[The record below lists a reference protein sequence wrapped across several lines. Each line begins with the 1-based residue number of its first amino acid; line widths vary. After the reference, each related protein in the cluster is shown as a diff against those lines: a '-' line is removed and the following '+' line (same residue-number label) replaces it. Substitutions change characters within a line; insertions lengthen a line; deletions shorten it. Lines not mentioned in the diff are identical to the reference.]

1 MVELKQTLKAFLYK
15 EFFNFVIVE
24 EKLKIKLH
32 RFKVQEICKFYNVEF
47 YADYYSLREFEIII
61 SETYETQVLWIA
73 ELLYL
78 NFEYFKIIILVF
90 WAFESYVRKCY
101 DLKFYEIL
109 SSKKWD
115 FFVIR
120 MSIDY
125 FTRDIANKSK
135 QISTSSFLFFISYN
149 LIVAIIFLL

>member
-135 QISTSSFLFFISYN
+135 QISFLFFISYN

>member
-61 SETYETQVLWIA
+61 SETYETQVL
-73 ELLYL
+73 
-78 NFEYFKIIILVF
+78 
-90 WAFESYVRKCY
+90 
-101 DLKFYEIL
+101 
-109 SSKKWD
+109 
-115 FFVIR
+115 
-120 MSIDY
+120 
-125 FTRDIANKSK
+125 
-135 QISTSSFLFFISYN
+135 
-149 LIVAIIFLL
+149 

>member
-47 YADYYSLREFEIII
+47 YADYYSRREFEIII

-135 QISTSSFLFFISYN
+135 QISTSSFLFFIYYN

>member
-135 QISTSSFLFFISYN
+135 QISTSSFLFFIYYN